1 MCPNKHITDLGTVI
15 GEKGARNYAE
25 EEGSKATWPEIMS
38 SNVHDSTFSRQGTV
52 S

>member
-1 MCPNKHITDLGTVI
+1 MYPNKHITDLGTVI

-38 SNVHDSTFSRQGTV
+38 SNVHDSTFSRQGTA